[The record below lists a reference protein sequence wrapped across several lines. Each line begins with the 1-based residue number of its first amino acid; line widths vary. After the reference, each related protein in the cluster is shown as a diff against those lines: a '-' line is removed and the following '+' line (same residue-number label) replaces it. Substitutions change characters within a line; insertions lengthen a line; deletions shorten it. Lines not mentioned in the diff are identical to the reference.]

1 MEHVVSKSMR
11 IKVVV
16 RVFSDK
22 FSGLQLTGVNRA
34 GVEMG
39 DVTVELNLI
48 PDPKSKSQSLTG
60 TSWSG

>member
-1 MEHVVSKSMR
+1 MSKSMG
-11 IKVVV
+11 IKAVI

>member
-1 MEHVVSKSMR
+1 MSKSMR
-11 IKVVV
+11 VKAVV

-22 FSGLQLTGVNRA
+22 FSGLELTGVNRA

>member
-1 MEHVVSKSMR
+1 MG
-11 IKVVV
+11 IKAVV
-16 RVFSDK
+16 RVLSDK